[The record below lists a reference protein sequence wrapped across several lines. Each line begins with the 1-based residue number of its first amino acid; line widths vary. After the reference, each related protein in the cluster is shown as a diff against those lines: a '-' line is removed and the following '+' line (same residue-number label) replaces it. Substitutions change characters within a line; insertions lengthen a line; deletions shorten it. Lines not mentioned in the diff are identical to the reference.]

1 MGLLPAG
8 ERYWRGSP
16 PRAPTWGKGLYA
28 RLCLALRPCGNYI
41 WGFAPC
47 PDSRTFLGKSPRDPK
62 KPGRVRYRLSSID
75 REQGCRTAALLCVLF
90 KLLLTYPAK
99 VLKLQTYS
107 FYQSISI
114 FIVSLPN
121 LSKGCEGATVPAVA
135 ALTLPRPLEQMCA
148 SCRTHFSVQ

>member
-1 MGLLPAG
+1 MAGL
-8 ERYWRGSP
+8 
-16 PRAPTWGKGLYA
+16 RAPHPVRVKRENA
-28 RLCLALRPCGNYI
+28 RLRLALRPCGNYI
-41 WGFAPC
+41 WGFAPY
-47 PDSRTFLGKSPRDPK
+47 PDSGTFLGKSPRDPK

-121 LSKGCEGATVPAVA
+121 VSEKDVKGLLFRKQQGTDVDFWLYEIDKAIQTLSSVY
-135 ALTLPRPLEQMCA
+135 
-148 SCRTHFSVQ
+148 RT